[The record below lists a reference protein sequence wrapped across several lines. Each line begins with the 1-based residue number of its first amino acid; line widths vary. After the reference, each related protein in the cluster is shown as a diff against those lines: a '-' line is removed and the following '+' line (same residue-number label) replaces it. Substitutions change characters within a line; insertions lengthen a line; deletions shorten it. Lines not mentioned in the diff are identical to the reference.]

1 MLAANK
7 NSINGFSISFVLH
20 VLAVYVL
27 FYAAETKS
35 DFVKESAQ
43 KVISIS
49 LDSFE
54 VPQKV
59 VQKIE
64 KPKPIEKKVETP
76 NKAVVKKPIVEE
88 KKPKIAEP
96 KKIEQKIEA
105 VEAVKVAEAKPL
117 QDDSSQESFET
128 QEKFEAKE
136 EPVKKNVAQSMEVLQ
151 KEYEKTNFQSIRDM
165 VLANLKYPNN
175 ARRMGLHGTVELVLV
190 IDTNGKLLEVILQK
204 SSGHAL
210 LDKSA
215 LKSADKLCKKTL
227 PAPQRISRVTLPIY
241 FALN

>member
-20 VLAVYVL
+20 VLAVYAL

-49 LDSFE
+49 LGSFE
-54 VPQKV
+54 VPQEV

-64 KPKPIEKKVETP
+64 KPKPIEKKAEAP
-76 NKAVVKKPIVEE
+76 KKAVVKKPAVEK

-105 VEAVKVAEAKPL
+105 VEPVKVAEAKPL
-117 QDDSSQESFET
+117 QDDSSQE
-128 QEKFEAKE
+128 KFEVKE
-136 EPVKKNVAQSMEVLQ
+136 EPVEKNVAQSVEVLQ
-151 KEYEKTNFQSIRDM
+151 EEYEKTNFQSIRDM

-190 IDTNGKLLEVILQK
+190 IDTNGKLLDVILQK

-227 PAPQRISRVTLPIY
+227 PAPQRVSRVTLPIY

>member
-20 VLAVYVL
+20 VLAVYAL

-49 LDSFE
+49 LGSFE
-54 VPQKV
+54 VPQEV

-64 KPKPIEKKVETP
+64 KPKPIEKKAEAP
-76 NKAVVKKPIVEE
+76 KKAVVKKPAVEK

-105 VEAVKVAEAKPL
+105 VEPVKVAEAKPL
-117 QDDSSQESFET
+117 QDDST
-128 QEKFEAKE
+128 QEKFEVKE
-136 EPVKKNVAQSMEVLQ
+136 EPVEKNAAQSVEVLQ
-151 KEYEKTNFQSIRDM
+151 EEYEKTNFQSIRDM

-190 IDTNGKLLEVILQK
+190 IDTNGKLLDVILQK

-227 PAPQRISRVTLPIY
+227 PAPQRVSRVTLPIY